1 MFLEDSFEDSFV
13 EDDDVVAERERV
25 SASDFAEMESAI
37 IVMKNLGKDFGAKRA
52 VKDFCLTIETGEI
65 FGLLGP
71 NGAGKTTTIAML
83 TGLTPVSS
91 GTATICGLDIRT
103 QMSRVHKQIGVCP
116 QFDKVWANMSV
127 RQHLVFY
134 ALLKGIPH
142 SRTAVVARQLAEKVE
157 LSGDAYNKSAA
168 ALSGGMKRRLSIA
181 IALCGAPPVC
191 FFDEPTTGLDPQTR
205 R

>member
-1 MFLEDSFEDSFV
+1 
-13 EDDDVVAERERV
+13 
-25 SASDFAEMESAI
+25 
-37 IVMKNLGKDFGAKRA
+37 
-52 VKDFCLTIETGEI
+52 
-65 FGLLGP
+65 
-71 NGAGKTTTIAML
+71 
-83 TGLTPVSS
+83 
-91 GTATICGLDIRT
+91 
-103 QMSRVHKQIGVCP
+103 
-116 QFDKVWANMSV
+116 VWANMSV

-142 SRTAVVARQLAEKVE
+142 SRTAAVARQLAEKVE